1 MLSDFRTPPRTMPL
15 ALSFDLDQPRDST
28 YSILCFACVKSASSF
43 RSFHLQL
50 VRETSDTDGRRSL
63 VINLV
68 SLVSHVSLASH
79 VSLVS
84 KSLGFR

>member
-28 YSILCFACVKSASSF
+28 YSILCFAFVKSAS
-43 RSFHLQL
+43 SFHLQL

-79 VSLVS
+79 VSPVS